1 VSEGEPQNESSIED
15 RVKALEDKL
24 NTLEKAIGQLMGLIQ
39 SQSMIKQQP
48 TPPTPQSP
56 QDPGNPGDFNP
67 QRMAQMMMALAP
79 FLQMFQPKSDE
90 LEKLIIS
97 KALDGMI
104 GMYDLQKTFVESL
117 MTALASSFGKK
128 AGEKLS
134 NIIAVSEE

>member
-1 VSEGEPQNESSIED
+1 MSEDSEPQNEQSIED

-48 TPPTPQSP
+48 TPPTPQ
-56 QDPGNPGDFNP
+56 DPGNPGGFDP
-67 QRMAQMMMALAP
+67 QSMAQMMMALAP
-79 FLQMFQPKSDE
+79 FLQMFQPKSNE

-128 AGEKLS
+128 AGERLS